1 MLLEGHIIDAHTG
14 CPVQGAEVC
23 CLGPG
28 GLFQR
33 LSDGKGY
40 FKFIILRTGDWQVEV
55 TKPPYAAML
64 RSYVLADSLNVS
76 LSLELDVMAE
86 EAVTA

>member
-1 MLLEGHIIDAHTG
+1 MLLEGQILDAHTG
-14 CPVQGAEVC
+14 CPVPGAEVC

-33 LSDGKGY
+33 FSDGKGC
-40 FKFIILRTGDWQVEV
+40 FKFIILRAGNWQVEV
-55 TKPPYAAML
+55 NKPPYAAML
-64 RSYVLADSLNVS
+64 RSYMLAENLNVS
-76 LSLELDVMAE
+76 LSLELDILAE